1 MSKVIT
7 ALYTLSDGKG
17 TIYISKGKSY
27 ELYSQGKDNYI
38 FDDTLKKMIL
48 NSETLKERFK

>member
-27 ELYSQGKDNYI
+27 ELLSEGKDNYI
-38 FDDTLKKMIL
+38 IDDTLKKMIL
-48 NSETLKERFK
+48 SNEKLKERFQ